1 MKKIVTGVLC
11 AAALTLQVEANSVE
25 HNFIIDIMPGSMQV
39 HEDTEGFYNTNGV
52 DKEEITGV
60 ASFSPNISAGYGL
73 DIPFGSFDVTGGI
86 GAMING
92 AFSAVYTQVELAGY
106 VTTRKKGFMIGP
118 FVRYVN
124 IADPEWATDNLEMKG
139 TTALAYGIGMMTG
152 GKKVKFKMKISSL
165 NGADIAVN
173 GLNGYNESQSSIS
186 LDGIGIELGIALR
199 F

>member
-11 AAALTLQVEANSVE
+11 AAALALQVEAKSVE
-25 HNFIIDIMPGSMQV
+25 HNFIMDIMPGSMQV
-39 HEDTEGFYNTNGV
+39 HEDTDGFINTNGV
-52 DKEEITGV
+52 DTEEVTGV
-60 ASFSPNISAGYGL
+60 ASFSPNINAGYGL

-86 GAMING
+86 GAIING

-118 FVRYVN
+118 FIRYVN
-124 IADPEWATDNLEMKG
+124 IADPEWATDNLNMEG

-165 NGADIAVN
+165 NGADIAVQ
-173 GLNGYNESQSSIS
+173 GRNGYTPNSNVIS
-186 LDGIGIELGIALR
+186 LDGIGVELGIALR